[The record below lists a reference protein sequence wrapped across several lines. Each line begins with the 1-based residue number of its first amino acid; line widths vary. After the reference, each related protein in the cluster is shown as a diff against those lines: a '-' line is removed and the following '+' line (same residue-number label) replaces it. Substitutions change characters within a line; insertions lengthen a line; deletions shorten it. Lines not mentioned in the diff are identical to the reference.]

1 MKGHRKRRKVLE
13 KSKEKRKGDGKRR
26 KREKERGGEIVS
38 YYETDFMWLRVLQ
51 GLFVFIDGT
60 AAFPCHRH

>member
-1 MKGHRKRRKVLE
+1 MCERE
-13 KSKEKRKGDGKRR
+13 EKRKGGEKRR

-51 GLFVFIDGT
+51 GLFVFIDGAT
-60 AAFPCHRH
+60 AFPCHRH